1 MRNIIVVECIST
13 GKNFIEDI
21 INRGYNPIV
30 MHLNKPDTKAGKK
43 MQKHIQEEYESIPYE
58 FDMVYEQD
66 SFEET
71 LKKVKKFNP
80 LLIIPASEAGV
91 RLATKLSHELGLVG
105 NSIENLDAMT
115 LKHEMHNRL
124 AQKGIRSIKGKIV
137 HSLEEVLDF
146 YDSESLKE
154 VVLKPIYSAASANV
168 RICLNR
174 DEVIQSAKLLLDDY
188 NVYGDNI
195 SEILIQE
202 RIKGV
207 EYIVNTV
214 SRDGVPCVTTVWK
227 YNKIKTSEGANVYD
241 SIETVNELNL
251 GEAELIE
258 YAYEVIDA
266 LGIKYGPVHGEYMM
280 DKDGPVL
287 IEVNCR
293 PMGADLPADYLDI
306 ISGQHE
312 TDTILDAYLK
322 PKIFQQKLNKKY
334 ELYAY
339 GVIKHFTIPYDMF
352 ARSSP
357 MCVMLNKLKAFY
369 STSLTDMELDNIY
382 LSKTVD
388 FTSTGGAVYLVHK
401 DKYEVDRTLNFLRDV
416 EIDAFSL
423 VLSEDLPVNN
433 LKDDETY
440 LQEIYPIL
448 NMAYDYT
455 TCLFIT
461 DQIINDFPL
470 LQIGHDQIDDLKGTF
485 DFIILN
491 LNKSLYD
498 KNEAEKVN
506 ILLKIF
512 SKLKTRGNIYIS
524 KNTYELLASGRR
536 GVEALIKLLDY
547 NIDLPPYFIR
557 QYIIASNKR

>member
-71 LKKVKKFNP
+71 LKEVKKFNP